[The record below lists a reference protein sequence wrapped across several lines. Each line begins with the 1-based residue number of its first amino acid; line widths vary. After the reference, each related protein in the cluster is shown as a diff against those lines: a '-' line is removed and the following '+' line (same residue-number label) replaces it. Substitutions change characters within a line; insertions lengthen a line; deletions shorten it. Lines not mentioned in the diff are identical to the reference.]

1 MFLMLALLAALV
13 VDAPPPGGQSA
24 GRERRVTLTGLTNLR
39 DLGGYT
45 TSDAKRVRWGLVYRS
60 DQLAQLTDE
69 GFAELA
75 QRGITTICDLRRDD
89 ERRRAPTQWRGTVAP
104 ETLLRLP
111 PPPTDQTVP
120 DPVGAATPGSSADEV
135 AATMR
140 ASYAS
145 NVTALAATYGVIF
158 KRILD
163 GQRVLVHCTA
173 GKDRTGIFSALFLR
187 LVGVPVEPVEQD
199 YLLSNTYYGTDER
212 IAGLARSLKTSPDSA
227 RALLGV
233 DLSYLR
239 AAFEEIEQRYTSLD
253 NYRRTM
259 LGLSDDDLKLLKERV
274 LEP

>member
-1 MFLMLALLAALV
+1 MVMLLALLAALV
-13 VDAPPPGGQSA
+13 LDAPSPSGQSA
-24 GRERRVTLTGLTNLR
+24 VHERRVTLTGLTNLR

-45 TSDAKRVRWGLVYRS
+45 TSDSKRVRWGLVYRS

-89 ERRRAPTQWRGTVAP
+89 ERRRAPTQWRGSVAP
-104 ETLLRLP
+104 EILLRLP

-120 DPVGAATPGSSADEV
+120 DPVGAATRGGNADEV

-145 NVTALAATYGVIF
+145 NVTALAATYGMIF
-158 KRILD
+158 RRILD

-187 LVGVPVEPVEQD
+187 LVGVPTEAVEQD

-212 IAGLARSLKTSPDSA
+212 VAGLARSLKTSPDSA

-233 DLSYLR
+233 DVSYLR
-239 AAFEEIEQRYTSLD
+239 AAFQEIDQRYTSID

-259 LGLSDDDLKLLKERV
+259 LGLSDDDLKQLKERV

>member
-13 VDAPPPGGQSA
+13 QGALPSGQSA
-24 GRERRVTLTGLTNLR
+24 VHERRVTLNGLTNLR

-45 TSDAKRVRWGLVYRS
+45 TSDGKRVRWGLVYRS

-89 ERRRAPTQWRGTVAP
+89 ERKRAPTQWRGSAAP
-104 ETLLRLP
+104 EILLRLP
-111 PPPTDQTVP
+111 PPPTDHTVP
-120 DPVGAATPGSSADEV
+120 DPVGTATRGGSADEV

-239 AAFEEIEQRYTSLD
+239 AAFQEIDQRYTSLD

-259 LGLSDDDLKLLKERV
+259 LGLSDDDLKQLKERV